1 MPKFPC
7 VGNSGLLTIAPLDP
21 NCNYQDNSVFTCYP
35 QSNTTLVQGD
45 YSLVIWNAM
54 QPSFITQ
61 QQVDIYLYNADT
73 QDIATSWKNEQN
85 AQGMIGI
92 VPDDPWWPG
101 PQAAE
106 EWFGEN
112 ASNRTTPYFFV
123 VVPAGSSLTGGEV
136 HGATFRAIREWWW
149 LVG

>member
-1 MPKFPC
+1 
-7 VGNSGLLTIAPLDP
+7 
-21 NCNYQDNSVFTCYP
+21 
-35 QSNTTLVQGD
+35 
-45 YSLVIWNAM
+45 M

-73 QDIATSWKNEQN
+73 QDVATSWKNEQN

-101 PQAAE
+101 PQTAE
-106 EWFGEN
+106 DWFGSN

-136 HGATFRAIREWWW
+136 HGATFRAIREWWRPGESVCVC
-149 LVG
+149 VGSD